1 MGVEYCLIVWLIV
14 VIVIFFLARN
24 YNITWWSS
32 LVLALFFGL
41 LVIIAA
47 VHLGH
52 TNDRCDDDSESS
64 HDGHKKGYSNYGFG
78 ELLLGLL
85 VLISVVIV
93 VVYIIQRVFDDKC
106 ETVADECGS
115 DEM

>member
-41 LVIIAA
+41 LVIIAG
-47 VHLGH
+47 VHLGYR
-52 TNDRCDDDSESS
+52 NDKCDDDSESS
-64 HDGHKKGYSNYGFG
+64 CDRHKKDDSKYGFA
-78 ELLLGLL
+78 EVLLALL
-85 VLISVVIV
+85 VLISVVVV

-106 ETVADECGS
+106 PVENDECGS